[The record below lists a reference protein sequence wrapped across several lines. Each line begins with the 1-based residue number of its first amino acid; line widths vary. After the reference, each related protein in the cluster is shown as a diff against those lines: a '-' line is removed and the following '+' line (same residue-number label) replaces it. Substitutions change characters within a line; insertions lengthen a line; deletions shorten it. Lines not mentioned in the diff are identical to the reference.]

1 MTSRFDAMATP
12 PVQERKINRSPR
24 MLRKQIQTAH
34 RKNEELRKRI
44 EEQQREI
51 LSLRYQIR
59 WRDMKALAK
68 QAC

>member
-1 MTSRFDAMATP
+1 MTSHFDAMATP

-44 EEQQREI
+44 EEQNREI
-51 LSLRYQIR
+51 LSLRWKLR
-59 WRDMKALAK
+59 WKDVRLLAK
-68 QAC
+68 AAS